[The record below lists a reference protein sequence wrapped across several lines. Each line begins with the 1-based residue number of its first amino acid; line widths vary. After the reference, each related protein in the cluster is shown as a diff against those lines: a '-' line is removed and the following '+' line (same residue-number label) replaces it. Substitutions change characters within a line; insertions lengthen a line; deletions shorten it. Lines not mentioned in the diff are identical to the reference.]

1 MRHVIVGGGVAGITA
16 AMELARRGGDEVVVF
31 SDEPHPYYYRPQLT
45 EFLAGHTTME
55 RLVRRPLEWYAGRGM
70 TVHLSTSVTRIDVDA
85 HEVTTTTGETVPYDR
100 LLLAMG
106 SLPFVPPIPGVD
118 KEGVR
123 TWRTLD
129 DTLTLERVASSC
141 QQVAVLGG
149 GLLGLEAA
157 RGLRGYCHHVTV
169 VEVFPRLMPRQ
180 LDEEGAGLLQAFVAS
195 LGIDVIVGA
204 RCEAF
209 EGGTRVRGIRLGD
222 GRTLSA
228 QTVVVAAG
236 VRANAALAE
245 AAGIRCD
252 RGVVVDDRMATSA
265 PGVYA
270 AGDVAVF
277 RGYSWAIAPIAQAQG
292 RIAAANMAGDDM
304 HYDVVIPST
313 TLKVVG
319 IDVSSVGIVNPDDGD
334 AQEVRAL
341 DTDAGTYRKIV
352 VQDGVIIGSIII
364 NDPRLAKALEAK
376 IAGREQMTADEARR
390 IVGGGDPA

>member
-70 TVHLSTSVTRIDVDA
+70 TLRLSTSVTRIDVDA
-85 HEVTTTTGETVPYDR
+85 HEVTTAAGETVPYDR

-106 SLPFVPPIPGVD
+106 SLPFVPPIHGAD

-123 TWRTLD
+123 TWRTLE
-129 DTLTLERVASSC
+129 DTLILEQVASSC

-180 LDEEGAGLLQAFVAS
+180 LDEEGAGLLQTFVTS
-195 LGIDVIVGA
+195 LGIDVILGA

-209 EGGTRVRGIRLGD
+209 EGGARVSGIKLGD
-222 GRTLSA
+222 GRTLPA

-236 VRANAALAE
+236 VRANATLAE

-252 RGVVVDDRMATSA
+252 RGIVVDDRMATSA
-265 PGVYA
+265 PDVYA

-292 RIAAANMAGDDM
+292 RIVASNMAGDDAR
-304 HYDVVIPST
+304 YDVVIPST

-319 IDVSSVGIVNPDDGD
+319 IDVSSVGLVNPEAGE
-334 AQEVRAL
+334 AQELRVL
-341 DTDAGTYRKIV
+341 DAAAGTYKKIV
-352 VQDGVIIGSIII
+352 VQDGVIVGSIII

-376 IAGREQMTADEARR
+376 IAGREQMTADEAQRL
-390 IVGGGDPA
+390 IGVGDPT